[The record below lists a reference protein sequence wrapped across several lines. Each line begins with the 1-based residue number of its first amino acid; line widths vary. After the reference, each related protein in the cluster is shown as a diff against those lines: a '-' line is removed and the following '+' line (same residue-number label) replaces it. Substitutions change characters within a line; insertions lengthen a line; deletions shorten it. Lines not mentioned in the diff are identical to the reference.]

1 MAYHADCPLTACEA
15 GVEIS
20 KAFNKQIKSAD
31 LLNLSQISLHITSIL
46 FIMNPLPLLSLK
58 MAIFW
63 ATSNTIYKLENML
76 YLLGT
81 SNLRI

>member
-63 ATSNTIYKLENML
+63 PPVTSYIRLKICYIY
-76 YLLGT
+76 
-81 SNLRI
+81 